1 VTAPTPPVPP
11 TPDPV
16 DSLVGIGHRIRDA
29 ADLEV
34 KRLHLHYGVVI
45 VVLVIVF
52 ALAGYKAWEWH
63 VEKLARLEA
72 AASVEHAAATSEA
85 ALADAWKTRALT
97 KVDSFRV
104 DTLRVGATI
113 RGTKVDTLWRPAAP
127 APVED
132 GVTYSGP
139 APLVP
144 IEVVA
149 KADFDS
155 LGATCTRTQHD
166 CASALAA
173 KDSVIAHDSSQSIA
187 LAALNANTAEQLKS
201 VKRAALFQK
210 LGWALAGLLI
220 GRETSGIR

>member
-1 VTAPTPPVPP
+1 MTAPPTPPLPP
-11 TPDPV
+11 AVDP
-16 DSLVGIGHRIRDA
+16 LVLFSHGIRDEA
-29 ADLEV
+29 ELTL
-34 KRLHLHYGVVI
+34 KKWHLTYGIVI
-45 VVLVIVF
+45 AGLFACAGIVGWQAF
-52 ALAGYKAWEWH
+52 QWHKA
-63 VEKLARLEA
+63 KLARLEA